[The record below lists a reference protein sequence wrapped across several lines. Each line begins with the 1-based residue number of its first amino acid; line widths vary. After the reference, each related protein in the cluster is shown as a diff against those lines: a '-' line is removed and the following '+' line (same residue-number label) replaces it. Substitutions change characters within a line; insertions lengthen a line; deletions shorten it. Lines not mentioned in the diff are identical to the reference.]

1 MIDLSPS
8 FKEATSNIQKWFA
21 RYERTEYPHKI
32 VINIMYRAYTMN
44 ELWKE
49 FEKQGI
55 PYFNDLSSC
64 IIQMEGLYRQTAL
77 TKVNANL
84 LQWLQTQSERYVGS
98 VSYQRLENLAVKAE
112 TDSKALEELEFTY
125 IFELLNDKCSLY
137 WLALSLAGQTQTQA
151 IGTITGILIENL
163 ANFNYS
169 LSKQVFQQLRVAKYM
184 NDNYIPF
191 SHR

>member
-49 FEKQGI
+49 FEKQEI